1 MPTIQRY
8 VVWEVL
14 KVFLLVITATTLLMV
29 LGGGVKEA
37 VRKGLP
43 LPLMLEILPYM
54 LPESLRFT
62 VPGCLLFAVCLVFG
76 RMSGANEVVALK
88 TAGIG
93 PLAVIWPVL
102 ALALVLSFV
111 TYKFYDLCA
120 TWGRPNMKRTLIE
133 SVEDIAYGI
142 LRAEGSFRTSR
153 FSINVKDVVGRK
165 LIKPIIVI
173 TSGDDRPPVTLT
185 AEEAELRTDFENR
198 RLRFICRNGEL
209 EVAGQGKLWFA
220 DTEEQVVPFDDSPHD
235 DPQSLS
241 PAALG
246 MKQIPRQ
253 IRYEQRLLDKFQR
266 RRALLAQRQ
275 QRESKDQFL
284 QFRSHHLRL
293 LRLKTEPCRRWS
305 NGFNCLS
312 FCMIG
317 IAVALSYRWQD
328 NLTIFFVCFLPILLV
343 FYPFLVLGEYVATKG
358 LLPPAAVWLPN
369 AILMGGAMLF
379 LRRVN
384 RY

>member
-14 KVFLLVITATTLLMV
+14 KVFLLVIAATTLLMV

-54 LPESLRFT
+54 LPETLRFT
-62 VPGCLLFAVCLVFG
+62 IPGCLLFAVCLVFG

-88 TAGIG
+88 TLGIS
-93 PLAVIWPVL
+93 PMAVLWPVL
-102 ALALVLSFV
+102 VLALGLSLV
-111 TYKFYDLCA
+111 TFKFYDLCA

-133 SVEDIAYGI
+133 SVEEIAYGI
-142 LRAEGSFRTSR
+142 LRAERSFRTSR
-153 FSINVKDVVGRK
+153 FSINVKDVLGRK
-165 LIKPIIVI
+165 LVKPIIVL
-173 TSGDDRPPVTLT
+173 TPGNDRPPVTLT
-185 AEEAELRTDFENR
+185 AEEAEIRTDREKR
-198 RLRFICRNGEL
+198 WLRFICRNGEL
-209 EVAGQGKLWFA
+209 EVAGQGKLWFS

-235 DPQSLS
+235 DPYSLS

-246 MKQIPRQ
+246 MRQIPRQ
-253 IRYEQRLLDKFQR
+253 ISFEKNLLERLQR
-266 RRALLAQRQ
+266 RRAILTQRG
-275 QRESKDQFL
+275 QRETKEQFL
-284 QFRSHHLRL
+284 QFRQHHLRL
-293 LRLKTEPCRRWS
+293 LRLKTEPYRRWS

-317 IAVALSYRWQD
+317 LAIALSYRWHD

-358 LLPPAAVWLPN
+358 LLPPASVWLPN
-369 AILMGGAMLF
+369 IILMVGAMMSF
-379 LRRVN
+379 RRVM